1 MIQEHLEK
9 LQEGVNSWN
18 LWREQNPIIRP
29 SLRNV
34 NFEKSLP
41 NKKEIYNLPHFDHT
55 DFSNCDLHGVSL
67 RNGFYFNCVFDG
79 SSINWADFVD
89 GYFDNCSF
97 RHVNMRVSKIGSAR
111 FINCIFEDSDLSY
124 FSAEETGF
132 KGSCFIRARL
142 EHMSL
147 VKCNFSGT
155 IIDSCSV
162 YGTSAWDL
170 NVEDSEHK
178 NLIITNDKSGV
189 ITVDDLELA
198 QFIYLLINNQKIR
211 GVIDTI
217 TSKVVLL
224 LGNFCEEGKAVLDYM
239 REILR
244 RNDYVPVMFDFE
256 KPSSRNLTETI
267 VTLASMSRFIVAD
280 LSSPRSLP
288 HELSALV
295 PHLQSVPVYP
305 VICNDQKPYGMF
317 SDFSVYKSVKS
328 LREYSASTIET
339 VIYEIIVEDRTL

>member
-1 MIQEHLEK
+1 MI
-9 LQEGVNSWN
+9 
-18 LWREQNPIIRP
+18 
-29 SLRNV
+29 
-34 NFEKSLP
+34 
-41 NKKEIYNLPHFDHT
+41 
-55 DFSNCDLHGVSL
+55 
-67 RNGFYFNCVFDG
+67 
-79 SSINWADFVD
+79 
-89 GYFDNCSF
+89 
-97 RHVNMRVSKIGSAR
+97 VSKIGSAQ
-111 FINCIFEDSDLSY
+111 FIDCTFEDSDLSY
-124 FSAEETGF
+124 CSAEETDF
-132 KGSCFIRARL
+132 TGSCFLRTKL

-147 VKCNFSGT
+147 VRCNFSGT
-155 IIDSCSV
+155 IIDLCSV

-170 NVEDSEHK
+170 NVENSKHE
-178 NLIITNDKSGV
+178 NIIITNDEREV

-211 GVIDTI
+211 SVIDTI

-224 LGNFCEEGKAVLDYM
+224 LGNFSEERKVFLDYM

-244 RNDYVPVMFDFE
+244 RNGYISVMFDFE
-256 KPSSRNLTETI
+256 KPSSRSLTETI

-305 VICNDQKPYGMF
+305 VICKDQKPYGMF

>member
-1 MIQEHLEK
+1 MVQEHLGK
-9 LQEGVNSWN
+9 LQEGESSWN

-41 NKKEIYNLPHFDHT
+41 NKNEIYNLPHFDYT
-55 DFSNCDLHGVSL
+55 NFSNCDLHGVSF

-89 GYFDNCSF
+89 GYFKNCSF
-97 RHVNMRVSKIGSAR
+97 RNVNMRVSKIGSAQ
-111 FINCIFEDSDLSY
+111 FIDCTFEDSDLSY
-124 FSAEETGF
+124 CSAEETDF
-132 KGSCFIRARL
+132 TGSCFLRTKL

-147 VKCNFSGT
+147 VKCNLTGT
-155 IIDSCSV
+155 RIDSCSV
-162 YGTSAWDL
+162 YGTAAWDL
-170 NVEDSEHK
+170 NIENSRHE
-178 NLIITNDKSGV
+178 NIIITNDSSEV

-198 QFIYLLINNQKIR
+198 QFIYLLINNKKIR
-211 GVIDTI
+211 NIIDTI
-217 TSKVVLL
+217 TSKVILL
-224 LGNFCEEGKAVLDYM
+224 LGNFSEERKVVLDYM

-244 RNDYVPVMFDFE
+244 RNDYIPVMFDFE

-267 VTLASMSRFIVAD
+267 VTLASISRFIVAD

-295 PHLQSVPVYP
+295 PRLQSVPVYP

-317 SDFSVYKSVKS
+317 SDFSVYKSVKT
-328 LREYSASTIET
+328 LREYSSITIDAT
-339 VIYEIIVEDRTL
+339 IHDIIAEDRAL